1 MGVDKDFS
9 NRTQEVLTIVGEEYR
24 FYFSLEKEVRARP
37 CVGTGEP
44 CLIR

>member
-37 CVGTGEP
+37 WVGTGEP